1 MATSVE
7 WTHCQ
12 KALPPLGFWQ
22 RVLSPSPNRAALGP
36 ACGPGERPFQGL
48 TLKSPRGFCGLYA
61 HRLG

>member
-22 RVLSPSPNRAALGP
+22 RVLSPS
-36 ACGPGERPFQGL
+36 QGYSQGIHPKVRQ
-48 TLKSPRGFCGLYA
+48 TGDSAGQNFHGV
-61 HRLG
+61 GV